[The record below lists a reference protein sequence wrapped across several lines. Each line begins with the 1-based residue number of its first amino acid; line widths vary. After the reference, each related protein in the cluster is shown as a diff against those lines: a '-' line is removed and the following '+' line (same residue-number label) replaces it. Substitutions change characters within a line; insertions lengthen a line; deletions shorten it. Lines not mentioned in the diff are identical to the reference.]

1 MSKNDMLDM
10 IKKRRSIRKYTDQP
24 VTDEQIRLLLEAAMA
39 APSGSNIQSWE
50 FVVVRDPNLK
60 RQLAQTHTWSH
71 MAADAA
77 AVFVVCGNER
87 ASHHWIADASAATQN
102 LLLAVT
108 ALDLGAV
115 WVGIYPG
122 ADREA
127 YVRQALAI
135 PDEIRVLC
143 LIPVGHPAESKS
155 PRTQYKESK
164 VHYERW

>member
-50 FVVVRDPNLK
+50 FLVVRDPNLK

-87 ASHHWIADASAATQN
+87 ASHHWIADAGAATQN